1 MQQYVQNKKY
11 PFSKSGIQ
19 CVGPCYKKNTK
30 IIHPIYLNAVSNIG
44 NSFCPIAETRD
55 ESMKPQIID
64 FCDDNLNTQTQD
76 NFNINEFLYPY
87 INFDGSNFLDS
98 FYNLNDFGS
107 VINWI
112 DNNKNLPINT
122 RFRIFDLGIK
132 SYKNIID
139 IIEISD
145 SRIIDF
151 LIQVFK
157 TKYLNNIV
165 IELLKYITINDKL
178 VEIKYT
184 DKKETNESIIIKTN
198 YINKNII
205 NIENVS
211 NFISYLFKS
220 IIEEKEEKLVQDY
233 IINKFISFLIGNI
246 KKQL

>member
-1 MQQYVQNKKY
+1 
-11 PFSKSGIQ
+11 
-19 CVGPCYKKNTK
+19 
-30 IIHPIYLNAVSNIG
+30 
-44 NSFCPIAETRD
+44 
-55 ESMKPQIID
+55 MKPQIID